1 MSFLNRVAKAER
13 DYYSGASF
21 AFFGVIVI
29 AFGILGLIVNNKRL
43 DFPETNAEVTGVELQ
58 NEGYYSG
65 DTYNEAT
72 YYLDIRYTVDGQ
84 EYETTIDQQPKKEVG
99 DTVRIDYDPSDPT
112 QVGSHTAAWF
122 PYIII
127 AAGVAGV
134 AGGVISIIRNRE
146 KNKRLKE
153 QEEEWSHGQNV

>member
-1 MSFLNRVAKAER
+1 MGFLNRVAKAER

-21 AFFGVIVI
+21 AVFGVIVI
-29 AFGILGLIVNNKRL
+29 AFGILALMINNKRL
-43 DFPETNAEVTGVELQ
+43 DYPEIDAEVIGVELQ
-58 NEGYYSG
+58 NEEYYSD
-65 DTYNEAT
+65 DTYNPAT

-99 DTVRIDYDPSDPT
+99 DTVKIDYDPSDPT

-127 AAGVAGV
+127 TAGVAGV

-146 KNKRLKE
+146 KNRRLKE